1 MSLIF
6 SHTHVFRCLLQLD
19 KSFTSFD
26 LVSWRDSLTSC
37 DLLTLAD
44 SLGFSPLCM
53 LFGVVSVSERTV
65 QDKHVCVWQHVS
77 GRNYQRRRSRGGI
90 RGGAHHQG
98 QTDGAAATRHPR
110 CCPFCRTQGLL
121 GLLSL
126 RPVPTLCR
134 LWKHVSC
141 LVLWS
146 CLVWHLQSAPQSIPH
161 TSMYK
166 MRLVVLSPRRL
177 SPPCRVASA
186 VSCLVCCA
194 LENLRR
200 HLFRTYLC
208 KMVCVL
214 TCDAD

>member
-126 RPVPTLCR
+126 RPFPTLCR

-141 LVLWS
+141 LVVLS
-146 CLVWHLQSAPQSIPH
+146 C
-161 TSMYK
+161 
-166 MRLVVLSPRRL
+166 RLVLCGISNPRRNLFHTHLCIRCVLSSCRLAASRRRVVSRL
-177 SPPCRVASA
+177 LCRVLSA
-186 VSCLVCCA
+186 VPSRICA
-194 LENLRR
+194 GIYSAHIYARW
-200 HLFRTYLC
+200 
-208 KMVCVL
+208 CVS
-214 TCDAD
+214 